1 MICLG
6 LGIKKIAWL
15 GLGQDHVLITTR
27 CSKYIFFVVATNTT
41 GNCPEFTLKI
51 SGTVTHL

>member
-6 LGIKKIAWL
+6 LGIKKNAWL